1 MGSKLELGIELE
13 LAINKYE
20 EEEVLLIEDRI
31 ERLKEVIRLGREYN
45 LKYKNPHKHYFMGK
59 PIKYSTPLLDALQNL
74 VLEAMEFKEQ
84 S

>member
-20 EEEVLLIEDRI
+20 EEEILLIEDRI

-45 LKYKNPHKHYFMGK
+45 LKYKNPHKHYFMGSYK
-59 PIKYSTPLLDALQNL
+59 NIQLH
-74 VLEAMEFKEQ
+74 F
-84 S
+84 